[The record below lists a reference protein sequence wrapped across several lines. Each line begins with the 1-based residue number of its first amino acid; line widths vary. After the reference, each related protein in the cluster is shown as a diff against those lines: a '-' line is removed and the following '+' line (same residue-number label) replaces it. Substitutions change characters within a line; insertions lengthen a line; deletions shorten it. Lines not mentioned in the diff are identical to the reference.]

1 MLHIGGFS
9 LLQAVREAWLLVVI
23 SLVAAVSFFGS
34 PGGYAESARSVL
46 HGLCAQAPSHTI
58 QFDGRALPFD
68 ARMTGIYGGFL
79 MTFVSICAMGRLWRF
94 GNPPTKIMVLLAS
107 LVMAMAVDGF
117 NSLLNDLQQW
127 HPYEPSNWM
136 RVITGYGTG
145 VALAVGLSW
154 LVASTTWHL
163 GSSRIAVD
171 SFGVLLPAATGLL
184 LLGSMLWA
192 RPGWLH
198 LPVTIL
204 LVVSAWSTV
213 SLLILVMVLLTF
225 RIDDRVR
232 TLSHLHVPA
241 AIAMLLGISVMLG
254 LAGAR
259 FWLEH
264 SLGISNAMM

>member
-1 MLHIGGFS
+1 
-9 LLQAVREAWLLVVI
+9 
-23 SLVAAVSFFGS
+23 
-34 PGGYAESARSVL
+34 
-46 HGLCAQAPSHTI
+46 
-58 QFDGRALPFD
+58 
-68 ARMTGIYGGFL
+68 MTGIYSGFL
-79 MTFVSICAMGRLWRF
+79 VTFISLYAMGRLWRF
-94 GNPPTKIMVLLAS
+94 GSPPTRILVLLAACV
-107 LVMAMAVDGF
+107 LAMAADGF
-117 NSLLNDLQQW
+117 NSLLFDLQLW
-127 HPYEPSNWM
+127 HPYEPSNPV

-145 VALAVGLSW
+145 VALAVGLAW

-204 LVVSAWSTV
+204 LVVSAWLTV
-213 SLLILVMVLLTF
+213 SLLIMVMILLTL
-225 RIDDRVR
+225 RIDDRIR
-232 TLSHLHVPA
+232 TLANLHMPA
-241 AIAMLLGISVMLG
+241 AIALLLGISVMLG

-264 SLGISNAMM
+264 TFGISNAMV

>member
-1 MLHIGGFS
+1 MLR
-9 LLQAVREAWLLVVI
+9 AAREAWLVVVVSI
-23 SLVAAVSFFGS
+23 VAAVAFFGI

-46 HGLCAQAPSHTI
+46 HGLCAQTPSHTI
-58 QFDGRALPFD
+58 EFDGRALPFD

-79 MTFVSICAMGRLWRF
+79 VTFVSLCAMGRLWRF
-94 GNPPTKIMVLLAS
+94 GNPPSRIIVRLGA
-107 LVMAMAVDGF
+107 LVIAMAVDGF
-117 NSLLNDLQQW
+117 NSLLYDLQLW

-171 SFGVLLPAATGLL
+171 SFGMLVPAAIGLL
-184 LLGSMLWA
+184 VLGSMLWA

-198 LPVTIL
+198 LPVTIM
-204 LVVSAWSTV
+204 LVVSAWITV

-232 TLSHLHVPA
+232 TLPHLHVPA

-259 FWLEH
+259 YWLEQ
-264 SLGISNAMM
+264 SLRISNVMM